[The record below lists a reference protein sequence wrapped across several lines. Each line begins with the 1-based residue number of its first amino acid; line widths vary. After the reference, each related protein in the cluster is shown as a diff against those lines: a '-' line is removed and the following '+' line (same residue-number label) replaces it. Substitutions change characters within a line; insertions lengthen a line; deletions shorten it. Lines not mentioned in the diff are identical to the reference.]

1 MHSSRGVYTVVV
13 VIVMVQYIV
22 PVYRGVT
29 LLYTM
34 YSNTTV
40 SSSDTV
46 TRYMLR
52 SVSSAR
58 IVCA

>member
-1 MHSSRGVYTVVV
+1 
-13 VIVMVQYIV
+13 MVQYIV

-52 SVSSAR
+52 SVSSVR